1 MPLIDLK
8 TNLKSLRFGN
18 DRPGNSSSADA
29 GGAFA
34 VFPKGIDP
42 LIPPNEDEEIGKS
55 GLGFSS
61 SNDWGFRGGLLRP
74 GAAIDDVER
83 ILKLYTKTKVGLS
96 FNAKQLAQGLLA
108 DPFQVWNPLTIP
120 LQMVATGIG
129 TGHIPAFINPDIRN
143 FFSQPFPGPT
153 DLRSS
158 TKLQPGESDVY
169 GIGKVAIGTNN
180 LLKGTLLGNP
190 IGSRIRRKRGLSK
203 DGSELYNV
211 VYDKKDPGIQIA
223 DTADR
228 MAMKPLY
235 NSTNNGDSPAQPA
248 PDIAN
253 SDFIKFRMSV
263 VNNDNPSERTWI
275 TFRAFIDSFSDS
287 FSAQWSDVKYVGR
300 GESFKTYGGFGR
312 EISMGFT
319 VAVQS
324 RQEQFPLYEKLNYL
338 ASLTAPDYS
347 DEGFMRGN
355 LVYLTVGDY
364 LTDVPGVL
372 KGISIGGFE
381 QSSWEIAKKLN
392 GNPLGEDG
400 DLFGDVEIAQLP
412 HVLKVSGFSF
422 TPIHNFVPQKGSK
435 FIGYDK
441 LSSQTKIVDPKG
453 RKIDDSYY
461 YQFGWDIDPT
471 DPKNFNRFK
480 KQKEDE

>member
-18 DRPGNSSSADA
+18 DRPGNGSSADA
-29 GGAFA
+29 RGAFA
-34 VFPKGIDP
+34 AFPNGVDP
-42 LIPPNEDEEIGKS
+42 IIPPNEDEDQGIQ
-55 GLGFSS
+55 GFTS
-61 SNDWGFRGGLLRP
+61 SNEFGIRGGLLRV
-74 GAAIDDVER
+74 GVALDDAER
-83 ILKLYTKTKVGLS
+83 LLKLYTKTNVGLS
-96 FNAKQLAQGLLA
+96 FNAKQIAQGLLA
-108 DPFQVWNPLTIP
+108 DPMQVWNPLAVP
-120 LQMVATGIG
+120 LQSALNIPGIG
-129 TGHIPAFINPDIRN
+129 HYPAFFNPSPDSIGD
-143 FFSQPFPGPT
+143 FFNPLALGPT

-158 TKLQPGESDVY
+158 TKLKPGESDVY

-180 LLKGTLLGNP
+180 LLKGTLLGEP
-190 IGSRIRRKRGLSK
+190 IGSPVRRKRGKK
-203 DGSELYNV
+203 DGKELYNV
-211 VYDKKDPGIQIA
+211 VYNKTDVGNQLEE
-223 DTADR
+223 TSDR

-235 NSTNNGDSPAQPA
+235 NSTTGVSTDVE
-248 PDIAN
+248 N
-253 SDFIKFRMSV
+253 SDFIKFRISV

-287 FSAQWSDVKYVGR
+287 FNAQWSDVKYVGR

-355 LVYLTVGDY
+355 LIYLTVGDY

-381 QSSWEIAKKLN
+381 QSSWEIAKKLD
-392 GNPLGEDG
+392 GTPLE
-400 DLFGDVEIAQLP
+400 ENIAQLP

-435 FIGYDK
+435 FIGYDIETPDGLIQPAIRNNSRYFYRNGK
-441 LSSQTKIVDPKG
+441 WALSDEASIFSGKEG
-453 RKIDDSYY
+453 RSNI
-461 YQFGWDIDPT
+461 
-471 DPKNFNRFK
+471 
-480 KQKEDE
+480 

>member
-18 DRPGNSSSADA
+18 DRPGNYSSADA
-29 GGAFA
+29 RGAFA
-34 VFPKGIDP
+34 AFPNGVDP
-42 LIPPNEDEEIGKS
+42 LIPPNEDEDQGVQ
-55 GLGFSS
+55 GFTS
-61 SNDWGFRGGLLRP
+61 SNEFGIRGGLLRV
-74 GAAIDDVER
+74 GAAVDDVER
-83 ILKLYTKTKVGLS
+83 LFKLYTKTNVGLS
-96 FNAKQLAQGLLA
+96 FNAKQITQGLLA
-108 DPFQVWNPLTIP
+108 DPFQVWNPLATTIQSALNIP
-120 LQMVATGIG
+120 GIG
-129 TGHIPAFINPDIRN
+129 HYPAFFNPSPESFGDFLNPLAI
-143 FFSQPFPGPT
+143 GPT

-158 TKLQPGESDVY
+158 TKLKPGESDVY

-180 LLKGTLLGNP
+180 LLKGTVLGSP
-190 IGSRIRRKRGLSK
+190 IGSRIRRKRGVSK
-203 DGSELYNV
+203 TDEELYNV
-211 VYDKKDPGIQIA
+211 VYDKRNPGVQLTT
-223 DTADR
+223 TADR

-235 NSTNNGDSPAQPA
+235 NSSTVASDVE
-248 PDIAN
+248 N
-253 SDFIKFRMSV
+253 SDFIKFRISV
-263 VNNDNPSERTWI
+263 VNNDNPSLRTWI

-287 FSAQWSDVKYVGR
+287 FNAQWSDVKYVGR
-300 GESFKTYGGFGR
+300 GENFKTYGGFGR

-338 ASLTAPDYS
+338 ASLCAPDYS

-364 LTDVPGVL
+364 LRDVPGVL

-392 GNPLGEDG
+392 GNPLGKYNKRGE
-400 DLFGDVEIAQLP
+400 LLSREEKVAQLP

-435 FIGYDK
+435 FIGYDPADD
-441 LSSQTKIVDPKG
+441 IIPKALTNDE
-453 RKIDDSYY
+453 IDAQAQAALDEALNTPD
-461 YQFGWDIDPT
+461 QFL
-471 DPKNFNRFK
+471 
-480 KQKEDE
+480 

>member
-18 DRPGNSSSADA
+18 DRPANASSANA
-29 GGAFA
+29 RGAFA
-34 VFPKGIDP
+34 VFKSLDP
-42 LIPPNEDEEIGKS
+42 IIPPNEDEEVGKS
-55 GLGFSS
+55 GTGFSS

-74 GAAIDDVER
+74 GAAIEDVER
-83 ILKLYTKTKVGLS
+83 ILRLYTKTKVGLS
-96 FNAKQLAQGLLA
+96 FNAKQVAQGLLA
-108 DPFQVWNPLTIP
+108 DPMQVWNPLTIP
-120 LQMVATGIG
+120 LQMVATGLG
-129 TGHIPAFINPDIRN
+129 FGHIPAFINPDLRS

-158 TKLQPGESDVY
+158 TKLQPGDSDVY

-190 IGSRIRRKRGLSK
+190 IGTPVRRKRGLSK
-203 DGSELYNV
+203 TGQELYNV
-211 VYDKKDPGIQIA
+211 VYDKGTPGVQIA

-235 NSTNNGDSPAQPA
+235 NSATVAKDVQ
-248 PDIAN
+248 N
-253 SDFIKFRMSV
+253 SDFIKFRISI
-263 VNNDNPSERTWI
+263 VNNKNPSERTWI

-287 FSAQWSDVKYVGR
+287 FSAQWSGVKYVGR
-300 GESFKTYGGFGR
+300 GEQFQTYGGFGR

-338 ASLTAPDYS
+338 ASLCAPDYS

-381 QSSWEIAKKLN
+381 QSSWEIAKKMN
-392 GNPLGEDG
+392 GDPLGDN
-400 DLFGDVEIAQLP
+400 IAQLP

-435 FIGYDK
+435 FIGYD
-441 LSSQTKIVDPKG
+441 IANPKG
-453 RKIDDSYY
+453 LI
-461 YQFGWDIDPT
+461 QPT
-471 DPKNFNRFK
+471 DDADSRYFYK
-480 KQKEDE
+480 KANISNNTWELSNEASIFSGKKGRSNI

>member
-18 DRPGNSSSADA
+18 DRPGNGSSADA
-29 GGAFA
+29 RGAFA
-34 VFPKGIDP
+34 AFPNGVDP
-42 LIPPNEDEEIGKS
+42 LIPSNEDEDQGIQ
-55 GLGFSS
+55 GFTS
-61 SNDWGFRGGLLRP
+61 SNDFGIRGGLLRV
-74 GAAIDDVER
+74 GAAVDDVER
-83 ILKLYTKTKVGLS
+83 LLKLYTKTNVGVS
-96 FNAKQLAQGLLA
+96 FNAIAVAQGLLA
-108 DPFQVWNPLTIP
+108 DPMQVWNPLAVP
-120 LQMVATGIG
+120 LQTAAAGVGI
-129 TGHIPAFINPDIRN
+129 GHIPAFLNPNLRDI
-143 FFSQPFPGPT
+143 FSQPFPGPT

-158 TKLQPGESDVY
+158 TKLQPGENDVY

-180 LLKGTLLGNP
+180 ILKGTLLGNP
-190 IGSRIRRKRGLSK
+190 IGSRIRRKRGVK
-203 DGSELYNV
+203 DGKELYNV
-211 VYDKKDPGIQIA
+211 VYDKITPGVQIG

-235 NSTNNGDSPAQPA
+235 NSSTVAKDVQ
-248 PDIAN
+248 D
-253 SDFIKFRMSV
+253 SDFIKFRISV

-300 GESFKTYGGFGR
+300 GENFKTYGGFGR
-312 EISMGFT
+312 EINMGFT

-355 LVYLTVGDY
+355 LIYLTVGDY
-364 LTDVPGVL
+364 LRDVPGVL

-381 QSSWEIAKKLN
+381 RSSWEIAKKLN
-392 GNPLGEDG
+392 GNPLGEYNNRNKLLKREDK
-400 DLFGDVEIAQLP
+400 IAQLP
-412 HVLKVSGFSF
+412 HVLQVSGFSF

-435 FIGYDK
+435 FIGYDPADDIIPK
-441 LSSQTKIVDPKG
+441 ALTNDQIAAQEQAILDSVLSPD
-453 RKIDDSYY
+453 
-461 YQFGWDIDPT
+461 QF
-471 DPKNFNRFK
+471 
-480 KQKEDE
+480 Q

>member
-74 GAAIDDVER
+74 GAAIEDAQR
-83 ILKLYTKTKVGLS
+83 ILKLYVKTKVGLS

-120 LQMVATGIG
+120 FQMVATGIG
-129 TGHIPAFINPDIRN
+129 TGHIPAFVNPDIRSI
-143 FFSQPFPGPT
+143 FSQPFPGPT
-153 DLRSS
+153 DLRDG
-158 TKLQPGESDVY
+158 TKLKGGQTDVY
-169 GIGKVAIGTNN
+169 KIGKVATGTNN

-190 IGSRIRRKRGLSK
+190 FGTPIRRKRGVK
-203 DGSELYNV
+203 DGKELYNV
-211 VYDKKDPGIQIA
+211 VYNKKEVGVPIPA
-223 DTADR
+223 TADK

-235 NSTNNGDSPAQPA
+235 NSTTVSKDMR
-248 PDIAN
+248 N
-253 SDFIKFRMSV
+253 SDFIKFRISV
-263 VNNDNPSERTWI
+263 VNNDKPSERTWI

-287 FSAQWSDVKYVGR
+287 FNAQWSDVKYVGR

-324 RQEQFPLYEKLNYL
+324 RQEQKPLYEKLNYL
-338 ASLTAPDYS
+338 ASLCAPDYS

-364 LTDVPGVL
+364 LMDVPGVL

-392 GNPLGEDG
+392 GNPLGEYNRDG
-400 DLFGDVEIAQLP
+400 DLVSRAEKVAQLP

-422 TPIHNFVPQKGSK
+422 SPIHNFTPQKGSK
-435 FIGYDK
+435 FIGYDPADD
-441 LSSQTKIVDPKG
+441 IIPKAL
-453 RKIDDSYY
+453 
-461 YQFGWDIDPT
+461 T
-471 DPKNFNRFK
+471 DAEISARDGEISENFRNNPSNP
-480 KQKEDE
+480 DVSNIA

>member
-18 DRPGNSSSADA
+18 DRPANASSADA
-29 GGAFA
+29 RGAFA
-34 VFPKGIDP
+34 VFKTLDP
-42 LIPPNEDEEIGKS
+42 IIPSNEDEETGEV
-55 GLGFSS
+55 GFSS
-61 SNDWGFRGGLLRP
+61 SNDWGIRGGILRV
-74 GAAIDDVER
+74 GAAVDDVER
-83 ILKLYTKTKVGLS
+83 LLKLYTKTNVGLS
-96 FNAKQLAQGLLA
+96 FNAKQVAQGLLA
-108 DPFQVWNPLTIP
+108 DPFQIWNPLSVP
-120 LQMVATGIG
+120 LQAVATGVG
-129 TGHIPAFINPDIRN
+129 FGHTPAFINPDIKS

-158 TKLQPGESDVY
+158 TKLQPGDSDVY

-190 IGSRIRRKRGLSK
+190 IGTRIRRKRGLSK
-203 DGSELYNV
+203 TGEELYNV
-211 VYDKKDPGIQIA
+211 VYDKSLPGEPIA

-235 NSTNNGDSPAQPA
+235 NSATVYEKDE
-248 PDIAN
+248 N
-253 SDFIKFRMSV
+253 SDFIKFRISV
-263 VNNDNPSERTWI
+263 VNNDNPTERTWI

-287 FSAQWSDVKYVGR
+287 FSAQWSGVKYVGR
-300 GESFKTYGGFGR
+300 GEQFQTYGGFGR

-324 RQEQFPLYEKLNYL
+324 RQEQKPLYEKLNYL
-338 ASLTAPDYS
+338 ASLCAPDYS

-392 GNPLGEDG
+392 GTPLGEDG
-400 DLFGDVEIAQLP
+400 DLFGDAEIAQLP

-441 LSSQTKIVDPKG
+441 MNSQTTTIDPKD
-453 RKIDDSYY
+453 RKIEDTYSWNM
-461 YQFGWDIDPT
+461 GWEISPSDPE
-471 DPKNFNRFK
+471 NFNRFK
-480 KQKEDE
+480 GPKLPPT

>member
-74 GAAIDDVER
+74 GAAIEDVQR

-158 TKLQPGESDVY
+158 TKLQPGDSDVY

-190 IGSRIRRKRGLSK
+190 YGTPIRRKRGLSK
-203 DGSELYNV
+203 DGKKELYNV
-211 VYDKKDPGIQIA
+211 VYDKKDVGIQIR

-235 NSTNNGDSPAQPA
+235 NSSTVSEDVQ
-248 PDIAN
+248 N

-263 VNNDNPSERTWI
+263 VNNDNPTERTWI

-324 RQEQFPLYEKLNYL
+324 RQEQKPLYEKLNYL
-338 ASLTAPDYS
+338 ASLCAPDYS

-392 GNPLGEDG
+392 GTPLGEDG
-400 DLFGDVEIAQLP
+400 AFIGEYEIAQLP

-441 LSSQTKIVDPKG
+441 RGKNVQNEIVDPKG
-453 RKIDDSYY
+453 RKIDDTYT
-461 YQFGWDIDPT
+461 FNNGWETDPT
-471 DPKNFNRFK
+471 DPEKFNRFK
-480 KQKEDE
+480 EPKVEE

>member
-18 DRPGNSSSADA
+18 DRPANASSADA
-29 GGAFA
+29 RGAFA
-34 VFPKGIDP
+34 AFPNGVDP
-42 LIPPNEDEEIGKS
+42 QIPSNENEDQGIQ
-55 GLGFSS
+55 GFTS
-61 SNDWGFRGGLLRP
+61 SNDFGIRGGLLRA
-74 GAAIDDVER
+74 GAAVDDVER
-83 ILKLYTKTKVGLS
+83 LLKLYTKTNVGLS
-96 FNAKQLAQGLLA
+96 FNAKQVAQGLLA
-108 DPFQVWNPLTIP
+108 DPFQIWNPLSVP
-120 LQMVATGIG
+120 LQAVATGVG
-129 TGHIPAFINPDIRN
+129 FGHTPAFINPDIKS

-158 TKLQPGESDVY
+158 TKLQPGDSDVY

-190 IGSRIRRKRGLSK
+190 IGTRIRRKRGLSK
-203 DGSELYNV
+203 TGEELYNV
-211 VYDKKDPGIQIA
+211 VYDKSLPGEPIA

-235 NSTNNGDSPAQPA
+235 NSATVYEKDE
-248 PDIAN
+248 N
-253 SDFIKFRMSV
+253 SDFIKFRISV
-263 VNNDNPSERTWI
+263 VNNDNPKERTWI

-287 FSAQWSDVKYVGR
+287 FSAQWSGVKYVGR
-300 GESFKTYGGFGR
+300 GEQFQTYGGFGR

-324 RQEQFPLYEKLNYL
+324 RQEQKPLYEKLNYL
-338 ASLTAPDYS
+338 ASLCAPDYS

-392 GNPLGEDG
+392 GTPLGEDG
-400 DLFGDVEIAQLP
+400 DLFGDAEIAQLP

-441 LSSQTKIVDPKG
+441 MNSQTTTIDPKD
-453 RKIDDSYY
+453 RKIEDTYSWNM
-461 YQFGWDIDPT
+461 GWEISPSDPE
-471 DPKNFNRFK
+471 NFNRFK
-480 KQKEDE
+480 GPKLPPT

>member
-18 DRPGNSSSADA
+18 DRPANASSADA
-29 GGAFA
+29 RGAFA
-34 VFPKGIDP
+34 VYKTLDP
-42 LIPPNEDEEIGKS
+42 IIPSNEDEETGEV
-55 GLGFSS
+55 GFSS
-61 SNDWGFRGGLLRP
+61 SNDWGIRGGMLRV
-74 GAAIDDVER
+74 GAAVDDVER
-83 ILKLYTKTKVGLS
+83 LLKLYTKTNVGLS
-96 FNAKQLAQGLLA
+96 FNAKQIAQGLLA
-108 DPFQVWNPLTIP
+108 DPFQIWNPFAVN
-120 LQMVATGIG
+120 LQSVATGIG
-129 TGHIPAFINPDIRN
+129 FGHIPAFINPDIKS

-153 DLRSS
+153 DLRSA
-158 TKLQPGESDVY
+158 TKLLGGDSDVY

-190 IGSRIRRKRGLSK
+190 IGTPIRRKRGLSK
-203 DGSELYNV
+203 TGEELYNV
-211 VYDKKDPGIQIA
+211 VYDKSTPGVQLTT
-223 DTADR
+223 TADR

-235 NSTNNGDSPAQPA
+235 NSSTVAEDVQ
-248 PDIAN
+248 N
-253 SDFIKFRMSV
+253 SDFIKFRISV

-287 FSAQWSDVKYVGR
+287 FSAQWSGVKYVGR
-300 GESFKTYGGFGR
+300 GEQFQTYGGFGR

-338 ASLTAPDYS
+338 ASLCAPDYS

-364 LTDVPGVL
+364 LSDVPGVL

-392 GNPLGEDG
+392 GNPLGKYNKRGE
-400 DLFGDVEIAQLP
+400 LLSREEKVAQLP

-435 FIGYDK
+435 FIGYD
-441 LSSQTKIVDPKG
+441 
-453 RKIDDSYY
+453 
-461 YQFGWDIDPT
+461 PT
-471 DPKNFNRFK
+471 DDIIPSALTNEEIDAQAEVAEQALLNLPDQF
-480 KQKEDE
+480 Q

>member
-18 DRPGNSSSADA
+18 DRPANASSADA
-29 GGAFA
+29 RGAFA
-34 VFPKGIDP
+34 VYKTLDP
-42 LIPPNEDEEIGKS
+42 IIPSNEDEETGEV
-55 GLGFSS
+55 GFSS
-61 SNDWGFRGGLLRP
+61 SNDWGIRGGMLRV
-74 GAAIDDVER
+74 GAAVDDVER
-83 ILKLYTKTKVGLS
+83 LLKLYTKTNVGLS
-96 FNAKQLAQGLLA
+96 FNAKQIAQGLLA
-108 DPFQVWNPLTIP
+108 DPFQIWNPLSVP
-120 LQMVATGIG
+120 LQAVATGIG
-129 TGHIPAFINPDIRN
+129 FGHIPAFINPDIKS

-153 DLRSS
+153 DLRSA
-158 TKLQPGESDVY
+158 TKLLGGDSDVY

-190 IGSRIRRKRGLSK
+190 IGTPIRRKRGLSK
-203 DGSELYNV
+203 TGEELYNV
-211 VYDKKDPGIQIA
+211 VYDKSTPGVQLTT
-223 DTADR
+223 TADR

-235 NSTNNGDSPAQPA
+235 NSSTVAEDVQ
-248 PDIAN
+248 N
-253 SDFIKFRMSV
+253 SDFIKFRISV

-287 FSAQWSDVKYVGR
+287 FSAQWSGVKYVGR
-300 GESFKTYGGFGR
+300 GEQFQTYGGFGR

-338 ASLTAPDYS
+338 ASLCAPDYS

-364 LTDVPGVL
+364 LSDVPGVL

-392 GNPLGEDG
+392 GNPLGKYNKRGE
-400 DLFGDVEIAQLP
+400 LLSREEKVAQLP

-435 FIGYDK
+435 FIGYD
-441 LSSQTKIVDPKG
+441 
-453 RKIDDSYY
+453 
-461 YQFGWDIDPT
+461 PT
-471 DPKNFNRFK
+471 DDIIPSALTN
-480 KQKEDE
+480 DEIDAQAEVAEQALLNLPDQFQ

>member
-18 DRPGNSSSADA
+18 DRPANASSADA
-29 GGAFA
+29 KGAFA
-34 VFPKGIDP
+34 VFKTLDP
-42 LIPPNEDEEIGKS
+42 IIPSNEDEETGEV
-55 GLGFSS
+55 GFSS
-61 SNDWGFRGGLLRP
+61 SNDWGIRGGMLRV
-74 GAAIDDVER
+74 GAAVDDVER
-83 ILKLYTKTKVGLS
+83 LLKLYTKTNVGLS
-96 FNAKQLAQGLLA
+96 FNAKQVAQGLLA
-108 DPFQVWNPLTIP
+108 DPFQIWNPLSVP
-120 LQMVATGIG
+120 LQAVATGIG
-129 TGHIPAFINPDIRN
+129 FGHIPAFINPDIKS

-153 DLRSS
+153 DLRSA
-158 TKLQPGESDVY
+158 TKLLGGDSDVY

-190 IGSRIRRKRGLSK
+190 IGTPVRRKRGLSK
-203 DGSELYNV
+203 TGQELYNV
-211 VYDKKDPGIQIA
+211 VYDKGTPGVQIA

-235 NSTNNGDSPAQPA
+235 NSATVAKDVQ
-248 PDIAN
+248 N
-253 SDFIKFRMSV
+253 SDFIKFRISV

-287 FSAQWSDVKYVGR
+287 FSAQWSGVKYVGR
-300 GESFKTYGGFGR
+300 GEQFQTYGGFGR

-324 RQEQFPLYEKLNYL
+324 RQEQLPLYEKLNYL
-338 ASLTAPDYS
+338 ASLCAPDYS

-392 GNPLGEDG
+392 GNPLGTYNKRGE
-400 DLFGDVEIAQLP
+400 LLSREEKVAQLP

-435 FIGYDK
+435 FIGYDPADDIIPYA
-441 LSSQTKIVDPKG
+441 LTNDE
-453 RKIDDSYY
+453 IDARADAALDDLINNNPDQYL
-461 YQFGWDIDPT
+461 
-471 DPKNFNRFK
+471 
-480 KQKEDE
+480 

>member
-18 DRPGNSSSADA
+18 DRPANASSADA
-29 GGAFA
+29 RGTFA
-34 VFPKGIDP
+34 VYKTLDP
-42 LIPPNEDEEIGKS
+42 IIPSNEDEETGEV
-55 GLGFSS
+55 GFSS
-61 SNDWGFRGGLLRP
+61 SNDWGIRGGMLRV
-74 GAAIDDVER
+74 GAAVDDVER
-83 ILKLYTKTKVGLS
+83 LLKLYTKTNVGLS
-96 FNAKQLAQGLLA
+96 FNAKQIAQGLLA
-108 DPFQVWNPLTIP
+108 DPFQIWNPLSVP
-120 LQMVATGIG
+120 LQAVATGIG
-129 TGHIPAFINPDIRN
+129 FGHIPAFINPDIKS

-153 DLRSS
+153 DLRSA
-158 TKLQPGESDVY
+158 TKLLGGDSDVY

-180 LLKGTLLGNP
+180 LLKGTLLGKP
-190 IGSRIRRKRGLSK
+190 IGTRIRRERGQSK
-203 DGSELYNV
+203 DGKELYNV
-211 VYDKKDPGIQIA
+211 VYDKRTPGVQLTT
-223 DTADR
+223 TADR
-228 MAMKPLY
+228 MAMKSLY
-235 NSTNNGDSPAQPA
+235 NSSTVAEDVQ
-248 PDIAN
+248 N
-253 SDFIKFRMSV
+253 SDFIKFRISV

-287 FSAQWSDVKYVGR
+287 FSAQWSGVKYVGR
-300 GESFKTYGGFGR
+300 GEQFQTYGGFGR

-338 ASLTAPDYS
+338 ASLCAPDYS

-364 LTDVPGVL
+364 LSDVPGVL

-392 GNPLGEDG
+392 GNPLGKYNKRGE
-400 DLFGDVEIAQLP
+400 LLSREEKVAQLP

-435 FIGYDK
+435 FIGYD
-441 LSSQTKIVDPKG
+441 
-453 RKIDDSYY
+453 
-461 YQFGWDIDPT
+461 PT
-471 DPKNFNRFK
+471 DDIIPSALTNEEIDAQAEEAEQALLNLPDQFL
-480 KQKEDE
+480 

>member
-18 DRPGNSSSADA
+18 DRPANASSADA
-29 GGAFA
+29 RGAFA
-34 VFPKGIDP
+34 VYKTLDP
-42 LIPPNEDEEIGKS
+42 IIPSNEDEETGEV
-55 GLGFSS
+55 GFSS
-61 SNDWGFRGGLLRP
+61 SNDWGIRGGMLRV
-74 GAAIDDVER
+74 GAAVDDVER
-83 ILKLYTKTKVGLS
+83 LLKLYTKTNVGLS
-96 FNAKQLAQGLLA
+96 FNAKQVAQGLLA
-108 DPFQVWNPLTIP
+108 DPFQIWNPLSVP
-120 LQMVATGIG
+120 LQAVATGIG
-129 TGHIPAFINPDIRN
+129 FGHIPAFINPDIKS

-153 DLRSS
+153 DLRSA
-158 TKLQPGESDVY
+158 TKLLGGDSDVY

-190 IGSRIRRKRGLSK
+190 IGTPVRRKRGLSK
-203 DGSELYNV
+203 TGKELYNV
-211 VYDKKDPGIQIA
+211 VYDKDEEGEQIVR
-223 DTADR
+223 TADR

-235 NSTNNGDSPAQPA
+235 NSTTVASDVQ
-248 PDIAN
+248 D
-253 SDFIKFRMSV
+253 SDFIKFRISV

-287 FSAQWSDVKYVGR
+287 FSAQWSGVKYVGR
-300 GESFKTYGGFGR
+300 GEQFQTYGGFGR

-324 RQEQFPLYEKLNYL
+324 RQEQLPLYEKLNYL
-338 ASLTAPDYS
+338 ASLCAPDYS

-364 LTDVPGVL
+364 LKDVPGVL

-392 GNPLGEDG
+392 GNPLGKYNKRGE
-400 DLFGDVEIAQLP
+400 LLSREEKVAQLP

-435 FIGYDK
+435 FIGYDPADDIIPYA
-441 LSSQTKIVDPKG
+441 LTNDE
-453 RKIDDSYY
+453 IDARADAALDDLINNNPDQYL
-461 YQFGWDIDPT
+461 
-471 DPKNFNRFK
+471 
-480 KQKEDE
+480 

>member
-18 DRPGNSSSADA
+18 DRPANASSADA
-29 GGAFA
+29 RGAFA
-34 VFPKGIDP
+34 VFKTLDP
-42 LIPPNEDEEIGKS
+42 IIPSNEDEETGEV
-55 GLGFSS
+55 GFSS
-61 SNDWGFRGGLLRP
+61 SNDWGIRGGILRV
-74 GAAIDDVER
+74 GAAVDDVER
-83 ILKLYTKTKVGLS
+83 LLKLYTKTNVGLS
-96 FNAKQLAQGLLA
+96 FNAKQVAQGLLA
-108 DPFQVWNPLTIP
+108 DPFQIWNPLSVP
-120 LQMVATGIG
+120 LQAVATGVG
-129 TGHIPAFINPDIRN
+129 FGHTPAFINPDIKS

-158 TKLQPGESDVY
+158 TKLQPGDSDVY

-180 LLKGTLLGNP
+180 LLKGTVLGNP
-190 IGSRIRRKRGLSK
+190 IGSRIRRKRGLTK
-203 DGSELYNV
+203 DGDELYNV
-211 VYDKKDPGIQIA
+211 VYDKRDVGIQIR

-235 NSTNNGDSPAQPA
+235 NSSTVAEDVQ
-248 PDIAN
+248 D
-253 SDFIKFRMSV
+253 SDFIKFRISV

-324 RQEQFPLYEKLNYL
+324 RQEQKPLYEKLNYL
-338 ASLTAPDYS
+338 ASLCAPDYS

-392 GNPLGEDG
+392 GTPLGEDG
-400 DLFGDVEIAQLP
+400 ALIGEYEIAQLP

-441 LSSQTKIVDPKG
+441 RYNEQNEIVDPKG
-453 RKIDDSYY
+453 RKIDDTYT
-461 YQFGWDIDPT
+461 FNNGWEIDPT
-471 DPKNFNRFK
+471 DPEKFNRFK
-480 KQKEDE
+480 EPKVDE

>member
-18 DRPGNSSSADA
+18 DRPGNGSSADA
-29 GGAFA
+29 RGAFA
-34 VFPKGIDP
+34 AFPKGVDP

-61 SNDWGFRGGLLRP
+61 SNDWGIRGGLLRP
-74 GAAIDDVER
+74 GAAVEDVQR
-83 ILKLYTKTKVGLS
+83 LFKLYTKTNVGLS
-96 FNAKQLAQGLLA
+96 FNAKQIAQGLLA
-108 DPFQVWNPLTIP
+108 DPYQVWNPFTVNLQSVLTG
-120 LQMVATGIG
+120 VGS
-129 TGHIPAFINPDIRN
+129 GHIPAFVNPNLRDI
-143 FFSQPFPGPT
+143 FSQPFPGPT

-190 IGSRIRRKRGLSK
+190 IGTPIRRKRGLSK
-203 DGSELYNV
+203 DGKKELHNV
-211 VYDKKDPGIQIA
+211 VYDKGTPGKQIER
-223 DTADR
+223 TADR
-228 MAMKPLY
+228 RAMKPLY
-235 NSTNNGDSPAQPA
+235 NSSTGKPVSSAKND
-248 PDIAN
+248 D
-253 SDFIKFRMSV
+253 SDFIKFQMSV

-338 ASLTAPDYS
+338 ASLCAPDYS

-364 LTDVPGVL
+364 LRDIPGVL

-392 GNPLGEDG
+392 GTPLDG
-400 DLFGDVEIAQLP
+400 DIAQLP
-412 HVLKVSGFSF
+412 HVLQVSGFSF
-422 TPIHNFVPQKGSK
+422 SPIHNFVPQKGSK
-435 FIGYDK
+435 FIGYDT
-441 LSSQTKIVDPKG
+441 SDEKG
-453 RKIDDSYY
+453 KNL
-461 YQFGWDIDPT
+461 T
-471 DPKNFNRFK
+471 DPSLYNPEGIYTYEEGRWEAPFLPTGIPIDTPTTQNTSNIA
-480 KQKEDE
+480 

>member
-1 MPLIDLK
+1 MPLIDLQ

-18 DRPGNSSSADA
+18 DRPGNGSSADA

-34 VFPKGIDP
+34 VFKSLEPI
-42 LIPPNEDEEIGKS
+42 IPPNEDEEVGKS

-74 GAAIDDVER
+74 GAAIEDAER
-83 ILKLYTKTKVGLS
+83 ILRLYTKTKVGLS
-96 FNAKQLAQGLLA
+96 FNAKQVAQGLLA
-108 DPFQVWNPLTIP
+108 DPMQVWNPLTIP
-120 LQMVATGIG
+120 LQMVATGLG
-129 TGHIPAFINPDIRN
+129 FGHIPAFINPDLRS

-158 TKLQPGESDVY
+158 TKLPAGEDDVY

-180 LLKGTLLGNP
+180 LLKGTVLGNP
-190 IGSRIRRKRGLSK
+190 IGSRIRRKRGVSITGK
-203 DGSELYNV
+203 ELYNV
-211 VYDKKDPGIQIA
+211 VYNKTNPGVQIA

-228 MAMKPLY
+228 MAMMPLY
-235 NSTNNGDSPAQPA
+235 NSAKVDK
-248 PDIAN
+248 DVEN
-253 SDFIKFRMSV
+253 SDFIKFRISV

-287 FSAQWSDVKYVGR
+287 FSGKYNSTKYVGR
-300 GESFKTYGGFGR
+300 GEDFYTYGGFNR
-312 EISMGFT
+312 KISMGFT

-347 DEGFMRGN
+347 EAGFMRGN

-364 LTDVPGVL
+364 LFDTPGVL
-372 KGISIGGFE
+372 EGISIGGFE
-381 QSSWEIAKKLN
+381 TAPWEIAKKLN
-392 GNPLGEDG
+392 GTPLGDN
-400 DLFGDVEIAQLP
+400 IAQLP

-435 FIGYDK
+435 FIGYD
-441 LSSQTKIVDPKG
+441 IEN
-453 RKIDDSYY
+453 
-461 YQFGWDIDPT
+461 PT
-471 DPKNFNRFK
+471 GLIQPTNI
-480 KQKEDE
+480 

>member
-18 DRPGNSSSADA
+18 DRPANASSANA
-29 GGAFA
+29 RGAFA
-34 VFPKGIDP
+34 VFKSLDP
-42 LIPPNEDEEIGKS
+42 IIPPNEDEEVGKS
-55 GLGFSS
+55 GTGFSS

-74 GAAIDDVER
+74 GAAIEDAGR
-83 ILKLYTKTKVGLS
+83 ILRLYFKTNVGLS
-96 FNAKQLAQGLLA
+96 FNAKQIVQGLLA

-129 TGHIPAFINPDIRN
+129 IGHIPAFINPDLKS

-158 TKLQPGESDVY
+158 TKLQPGDSDVY

-180 LLKGTLLGNP
+180 LLKGTLLGKP
-190 IGSRIRRKRGLSK
+190 FGTRIRRERGQSK
-203 DGSELYNV
+203 IGNKELYNV
-211 VYDKKDPGIQIA
+211 VYDKTNPGVQISN
-223 DTADR
+223 TADR

-235 NSTNNGDSPAQPA
+235 NSANVAEDVE
-248 PDIAN
+248 N
-253 SDFIKFRMSV
+253 SDFIKFRISV
-263 VNNDNPSERTWI
+263 VNNDDPSIRTWI

-287 FSAQWSDVKYVGR
+287 FSAQWSGVKYVGR
-300 GESFKTYGGFGR
+300 GEQFQTYGGFGR

-324 RQEQFPLYEKLNYL
+324 RQEQLPLYEKLNYL
-338 ASLTAPDYS
+338 ASVCAPDYS

-364 LTDVPGVL
+364 LMDVPGVL

-381 QSSWEIAKKLN
+381 QSNWEIAKKMN
-392 GNPLGEDG
+392 GLPLEGEG
-400 DLFGDVEIAQLP
+400 GSSLGDVEIAQLP

-441 LSSQTKIVDPKG
+441 IDGLPGQSKVVDPKD
-453 RKIDDSYY
+453 RNTDDIYIWNT
-461 YQFGWDIDPT
+461 GWDLSGDGISNT
-471 DPKNFNRFK
+471 FLTR
-480 KQKEDE
+480 KQKRNLKD

>member
-18 DRPGNSSSADA
+18 DRPGNGSSANA
-29 GGAFA
+29 KGAFA
-34 VFPKGIDP
+34 VFKSLDP
-42 LIPPNEDEEIGKS
+42 IIPPNEDNDVEKS

-74 GAAIDDVER
+74 GAAVEDVGR
-83 ILKLYTKTKVGLS
+83 ILRLYTKTQVGLS
-96 FNAKQLAQGLLA
+96 FNAKQVAQGLLA
-108 DPFQVWNPLTIP
+108 DPMQVWNPLTTP
-120 LQMVATGIG
+120 LQMVATGLG
-129 TGHIPAFINPDIRN
+129 FGHIPAFINPDIKS

-158 TKLQPGESDVY
+158 TKLLDGDSDVY

-180 LLKGTLLGNP
+180 LLKGTVLGNP
-190 IGSRIRRKRGLSK
+190 IGSRIRRKRGVSK
-203 DGSELYNV
+203 DGVELHNV
-211 VYDKKDPGIQIA
+211 VYDKTEPGVQLKT
-223 DTADR
+223 TADR
-228 MAMKPLY
+228 MAMKSLY
-235 NSTNNGDSPAQPA
+235 NSTSVDK
-248 PDIAN
+248 DVEN
-253 SDFIKFRMSV
+253 SDFIKFRISV
-263 VNNDNPSERTWI
+263 VNNDKPSQRTWI

-287 FSAQWSDVKYVGR
+287 FSAQWNGVKYVGR
-300 GESFKTYGGFGR
+300 GEQFQTYGGFGR

-338 ASLTAPDYS
+338 ASLCAPDYS

-364 LTDVPGVL
+364 LRDVPGVL

-392 GNPLGEDG
+392 GTPLGTYNRRGE
-400 DLFGDVEIAQLP
+400 LLSREEKVAQLP

-435 FIGYDK
+435 FIGYDPADDIIP
-441 LSSQTKIVDPKG
+441 LALTNEQ
-453 RKIDDSYY
+453 IDAKSAAAFKNAYDNPDEY
-461 YQFGWDIDPT
+461 FG
-471 DPKNFNRFK
+471 
-480 KQKEDE
+480 